1 MASGAPDDTLPDDLV
16 AYLTGGQLT
25 VAATIDA
32 AGNPYTMV
40 MNSAIAV
47 DAHTIRFALDRRT
60 HSLKNIE
67 ANGRIMFEII
77 GDGMAYGVRGT
88 ATVLRETMEHAP
100 IASALIE
107 VAVEQVKRD
116 LPPGVEVDAPRFRW
130 GPLGDYMTN
139 IEPAMF
145 NELRTHPRAS

>member
-1 MASGAPDDTLPDDLV
+1 MASGETKDTLPDDLL
-16 AYLTGGQLT
+16 AYLTGGQLI

-32 AGNPYTMV
+32 DGSPYTMV

-47 DAHTIRFALDRRT
+47 DARTIRFALDRRT

-77 GDGMAYGVRGT
+77 GDGIAYGVRGA
-88 ATVLRETMEHAP
+88 ATILRETMEHAP
-100 IASALIE
+100 IASALIN
-107 VAVEQVKRD
+107 VTVDQVKRD
-116 LPPGVEVDAPRFRW
+116 LPPGVEVDPPHFRW
-130 GPLGDYMTN
+130 GPLGDYMTS

-145 NELRTHPRAS
+145 NELRTHPH

>member
-1 MASGAPDDTLPDDLV
+1 MASGAPKEALPDDLV
-16 AYLTGGQLT
+16 AYLTGGQLI

-32 AGNPYTMV
+32 DGNPYTMV

-67 ANGRIMFEII
+67 ATGRIMFEII
-77 GDGMAYGVRGT
+77 GDGMAYGVRGV
-88 ATVLRETMEHAP
+88 AAIVRETMDHAP

-107 VAVEQVKRD
+107 VAVETVKRD

-139 IEPAMF
+139 IEPSMF
-145 NELRTHPRAS
+145 EELRTWRR